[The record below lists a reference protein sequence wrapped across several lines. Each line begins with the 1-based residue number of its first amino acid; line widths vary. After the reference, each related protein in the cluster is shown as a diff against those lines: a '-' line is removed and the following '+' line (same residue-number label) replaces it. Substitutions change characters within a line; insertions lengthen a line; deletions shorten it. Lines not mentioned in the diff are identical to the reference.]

1 MLESLLDMK
10 AMVEH
15 MFRVQKFLQPGKAP
29 IEEQQAILRKLR
41 DKVPPPVL
49 AHYLRLVQ
57 NGQNGAAMVRHGVCS
72 ECHIRV
78 PSGTLAALAQ
88 PTDLHLCESCGCY
101 LLLPTDEIPQRVVVR
116 QPPVAR
122 LAGRKRADSSSLAV
136 SG

>member
-15 MFRVQKFLQPGKAP
+15 MHRVQKFLQPGNAP
-29 IEEQQAILRKLR
+29 IEEQQAVLRKLR

-57 NGQNGAAMVRHGVCS
+57 NGQNGVAMVRHGVCS

-88 PTDLHLCESCGCY
+88 PSDLHLCESCGCY

-116 QPPVAR
+116 QPPAAR
-122 LAGRKRADSSSLAV
+122 VAGRKRADSSSVAV